1 MVGSNTMNE
10 RYKRQTCLPSVGKSG
25 QAVLQAS
32 EILVVGVGG
41 LGAPVLQY
49 LVAAG
54 VGKVTLVDGD
64 TVNLSNLQRQTL
76 FRESDVGKLKVI
88 VAEKTL
94 RALNTNCV
102 IETSV
107 VPLDPENAKNLVESS
122 NLVLDCADS
131 FATSYILS
139 DTCKTLN
146 VPLISASALE
156 FEGYVGGFCH
166 TAPSLRAVFP
176 DLPERAGTCETL
188 GVMGPVVGLIGAAQA
203 QMALAYLIRQRPS
216 PLGQFICFDLKNFRC
231 REFRFDNAPD
241 PNPDLTFI
249 TEAEITKSDFVIDLR
264 EKKEVKTLVA
274 KNARRV
280 NLADFTEQQ
289 LLPDAGQRAVFAC
302 RSGLRAWQAAT
313 KLRSYWNGKINLIA
327 MGNAPNTERKKI

>member
-1 MVGSNTMNE
+1 M
-10 RYKRQTCLPSVGKSG
+10 
-25 QAVLQAS
+25 
-32 EILVVGVGG
+32 
-41 LGAPVLQY
+41 
-49 LVAAG
+49 
-54 VGKVTLVDGD
+54 
-64 TVNLSNLQRQTL
+64 
-76 FRESDVGKLKVI
+76 
-88 VAEKTL
+88 
-94 RALNTNCV
+94 
-102 IETSV
+102 
-107 VPLDPENAKNLVESS
+107 
-122 NLVLDCADS
+122 
-131 FATSYILS
+131 
-139 DTCKTLN
+139 
-146 VPLISASALE
+146 
-156 FEGYVGGFCH
+156 
-166 TAPSLRAVFP
+166 RAVFP

-280 NLADFTEQQ
+280 NLADFTEQK

-327 MGNAPNTERKKI
+327 MGSAPKTERKKI